1 MKLRHMTAEVVELED
16 VVIEEN
22 RHGEKI
28 YHVYD
33 SVKALKSYNSI
44 VAMATSDDLFMLPRY
59 DYSPTTWKHVHA
71 FIQDCTPFTDLCAS
85 DMRRAFKDGSYCYH
99 YAEGFDTGVRPRCT
113 ITTEGRKNM
122 LFRSN
127 CVRHVY
133 AVYGKDEGDH
143 TVAVTYVHDPNHIN
157 TARSMLFLE
166 YDEVVSTEVRIEIM
180 KFDGWRVIG

>member
-33 SVKALKSYNSI
+33 SVKALKSYDSI
-44 VAMATSDDLFMLPRY
+44 VAMATSEGIFMLP
-59 DYSPTTWKHVHA
+59 PTLHDH
-71 FIQDCTPFTDLCAS
+71 D
-85 DMRRAFKDGSYCYH
+85 RR
-99 YAEGFDTGVRPRCT
+99 
-113 ITTEGRKNM
+113 RKNM
-122 LFRSN
+122 MFRSN
-127 CVRHVY
+127 CVRPVY
-133 AVYGKDEGDH
+133 VVYGKDEGDH
-143 TVAVTYVHDPNHIN
+143 TVAVTYVHDPNRIN

>member
-1 MKLRHMTAEVVELED
+1 MHD
-16 VVIEEN
+16 
-22 RHGEKI
+22 H
-28 YHVYD
+28 D
-33 SVKALKSYNSI
+33 
-44 VAMATSDDLFMLPRY
+44 
-59 DYSPTTWKHVHA
+59 
-71 FIQDCTPFTDLCAS
+71 
-85 DMRRAFKDGSYCYH
+85 RR
-99 YAEGFDTGVRPRCT
+99 E
-113 ITTEGRKNM
+113 KNM

-127 CVRHVY
+127 CVRPVY